1 MAEGWCR
8 HLKNSSIEA
17 YSAGTNILGVNRRA
31 IDVMKD
37 SGLDPS
43 TEPVAE
49 VLLRA
54 LAATWFADR
63 YPKDTD
69 TAALLKESSMS
80 NFGIPRNLWEEAKLI
95 RKLIGKA
102 TTETDA

>member
-1 MAEGWCR
+1 MQDAV
-8 HLKNSSIEA
+8 
-17 YSAGTNILGVNRRA
+17 AGRSWKEKQYKIQAFDLARA
-31 IDVMKD
+31 LDVLQD
-37 SGLDPS
+37 SNLDPS